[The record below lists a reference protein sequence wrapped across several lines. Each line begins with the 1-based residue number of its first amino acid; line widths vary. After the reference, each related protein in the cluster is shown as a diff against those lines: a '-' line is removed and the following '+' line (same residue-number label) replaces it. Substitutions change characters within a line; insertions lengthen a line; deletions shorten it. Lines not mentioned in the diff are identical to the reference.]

1 LCFPLLH
8 MASKQPK
15 VDDVKA
21 KKADEKKAKEDAKKK
36 KQEAVTKP
44 AAATTPAKSAK
55 MVGVVFEKDKAQDIP
70 MSEEELNE
78 EYSKILV
85 RCAKQSGR
93 CINCWCDGSMLFV

>member
-1 LCFPLLH
+1 
-8 MASKQPK
+8 MSSKK

-36 KQEAVTKP
+36 KQEASKP
-44 AAATTPAKSAK
+44 ASGAAVTPAKSAK

-85 RCAKQSGR
+85 R
-93 CINCWCDGSMLFV
+93 

>member
-1 LCFPLLH
+1 
-8 MASKQPK
+8 MSSKK
-15 VDDVKA
+15 EDIKA

-36 KQEAVTKP
+36 KQDVKPNATP
-44 AAATTPAKSAK
+44 AAPPKSAK

-85 RCAKQSGR
+85 RLKR
-93 CINCWCDGSMLFV
+93 CFCF